1 MQKSNS
7 PILKKIILLFL
18 LSSCATYAKEVIHD
32 FKIIEVIDG
41 DTVKIEA
48 NFLPSPLPQELKL
61 RIHGIDTPEK
71 GNRAKCDLERAKAED
86 ATEFLKNLIATENIQ
101 GISFV
106 KWDKYGGRVLGDI
119 HLVNNLK
126 ISKIML
132 DKGYAVEY
140 QGKKKASW
148 CANE

>member
-1 MQKSNS
+1 MIVKNFIS
-7 PILKKIILLFL
+7 LFL
-18 LSSCATYAKEVIHD
+18 FFSYSILAEEIIHD

-41 DTVKIEA
+41 DTIKIEA
-48 NFLPSPLPQELKL
+48 NYLPSPLPQELKL
-61 RIHGIDTPEK
+61 RIRGIDTPEK

-101 GISFV
+101 GISFI

-119 HLVNNLK
+119 HLVNDLR